1 MTLLYI
7 LLAVLI
13 EYSPKES
20 SLEPPGILWF
30 GHSASYPISMWILSP
45 PSDDGRPT
53 THTKAPYLLIRWL
66 VGWVR
71 VRAAWVV
78 GRIYLLIRWTMLGR
92 FFFNFMDCNVSGI
105 ERRRIYNWFE
115 DFWGIIL
122 AFISYIFQKIG
133 TVAKNGTHEFI
144 NFGFKKVVFLTFS
157 KLVWSCS
164 ELFKALFSALK
175 GPILVLF
182 SAWKFDIWPLK
193 SKI

>member
-1 MTLLYI
+1 MVWPLFFLPYYHVDFI
-7 LLAVLI
+7 
-13 EYSPKES
+13 
-20 SLEPPGILWF
+20 
-30 GHSASYPISMWILSP
+30 P
-45 PSDDGRPT
+45 PSDDLRPT
-53 THTKAPYLLIRWL
+53 PKHPTYLLGGWL
-66 VGWVR
+66 GEWVGGWAHLPFV
-71 VRAAWVV
+71 
-78 GRIYLLIRWTMLGR
+78 LIRWTMLGR

-133 TVAKNGTHEFI
+133 TVAKNGTRDFI

-157 KLVWSCS
+157 MLVWSCAD
-164 ELFKALFSALK
+164 LFKALFSALK